1 MVGDCDKYFTYIC
14 CMIDICILALKNAVL
29 ASVADSR
36 YVFVMV
42 NEFLKKS
49 GKAPLFN
56 VQLVGLN
63 GEVKLNDGV
72 FSIHPNAF
80 ISDIEKTDLII
91 IPALSGDIFTATNT
105 NINYVSWINEQYKN
119 GAEVASLC
127 TGAFLLAFSG
137 LLKGRQCTTHWLY
150 ANEFRHHYSS
160 VTLVDEKAITD
171 QNGLYSSGGNNAWW
185 NLLLHLVE
193 KYAGREIA
201 IYTAKYFVIDL
212 DRNTQSPFIIF
223 NGLKDHG
230 DEVIIRSQE
239 FIEQNYREKFNVDE
253 IASRFDLTRRTF
265 ERRFKKG
272 TRNTVAEYI
281 QRVKIEAA
289 KKQLEIGRKS
299 IMEIMLDV
307 GYTDVPT
314 FRDVFKRI
322 TGMTPVEYKN
332 KYNKQ
337 AGIS

>member
-1 MVGDCDKYFTYIC
+1 
-14 CMIDICILALKNAVL
+14 MIDISILALKNAVL

-36 YVFVMV
+36 YVFMMV

-56 VQLVGLN
+56 VRVVGLN
-63 GEVKLNDGV
+63 GEVRLNGEL
-72 FSIHPNAF
+72 FSIHPDAM
-80 ISDIEKTDLII
+80 IGDIKYTNLVI
-91 IPALSGDIFTATNT
+91 IPALSGDIFTATNV
-105 NINYVSWINEQYKN
+105 NLKYVSWINEQYKN

-137 LLKGRQCTTHWLY
+137 LLKDRQCTTHWLY
-150 ANEFRHHYSS
+150 ADEFRHHYAS

-171 QNGLYSSGGNNAWW
+171 QHRLYSSGGSNSWW
-185 NLLLHLVE
+185 SLLLHLVE

-201 IYTAKYFVIDL
+201 IYTAKYFVVDL

-223 NGLKDHG
+223 NGRKDHG
-230 DEVIIRSQE
+230 DEVIIKSQE
-239 FIEQNYREKFNVDE
+239 FIEQNYREKFAVDE
-253 IASRFDLTRRTF
+253 LASRFDLTRRTF
-265 ERRFKKG
+265 ERKFKKG

-289 KKQLEIGRKS
+289 KKQLEIGRKP

-307 GYTDVPT
+307 GYSDVPT
-314 FRDVFKRI
+314 FRDIFKRI
-322 TGMTPVEYKN
+322 TGMTPVEYKQ

-337 AGIS
+337 DGNS